1 MRFNGGPTQTTALL
15 AGRTLTTDQRGV
27 GYSRTI
33 DNPSIP
39 NATGGDGTD
48 IGAFEFG
55 AHIKAVSSKTH
66 GSVGSFAI
74 SIPLIGPKF
83 GVECRDGGTSG
94 TYKVIVT
101 FPTSVTVSSASATPD
116 PAAPGATGSVS
127 SFSVSGSKVTVNLTG
142 VSNAQTLLITL
153 SSVSGVNTNDVTVPL
168 GVLLGDVNGDGSVTQ
183 KDVTRTQSKVGQA
196 VNKSTFREDVTV
208 DGSISST
215 DVNLVQSK
223 VGTALP

>member
-15 AGRTLTTDQRGV
+15 AGSPAVDKGTSNVLTGTLTTDQRGV

-142 VSNAQTLLITL
+142 CRMCKHC
-153 SSVSGVNTNDVTVPL
+153 SSL
-168 GVLLGDVNGDGSVTQ
+168 
-183 KDVTRTQSKVGQA
+183 
-196 VNKSTFREDVTV
+196 FRV
-208 DGSISST
+208 
-215 DVNLVQSK
+215 
-223 VGTALP
+223 